1 MPVGGDRE
9 SYERKR
15 DGGPVKFT
23 QLRLTGFK
31 SFVDPV
37 ELRID
42 PGLTGVI
49 GPNGCGKSNLLEALR
64 WVMGATSAKSLRG
77 DAMEDVI
84 FSGTDNRPAR
94 NHAEVMLTVDNS
106 DKHAPARFNDAAS
119 LEVSRRIAR
128 GAGSAYKING
138 EEVRAKDV
146 QLLFAD
152 AGTGANSAA
161 LVRQGQISELIA
173 AKPENRRRILEEAA
187 GVAGLRA
194 RRHEAELRLR
204 GAETNLD
211 RLQEVIDELS
221 ARQGSLQKQARQ
233 AGRYRKLSASIR
245 VLEAAVWLNR
255 WRAAASLVEESEAAL
270 IEKRQA
276 AETATAAAAE
286 ARTQAEIL
294 AAMREPARL
303 KEAEAAAALRHL
315 ERERDGIERDAAE
328 VQRSIGNLE
337 ERLREL
343 ASASGR
349 EQHIVDD
356 ATASRDQASAEVER
370 LEAEMA
376 REKSSLASAEA
387 AALEADAERREKEAL
402 LDAKAGDAAARQ
414 AALESARRDAERLAA
429 RLDQIEREIM
439 AAHDE
444 RQRLLASSALSE
456 LETAQTALTD
466 SETARETAKAAL
478 EAAELARQ
486 DAETGQQ
493 AAIEA
498 LRELATE
505 RETLEREAAA
515 IERLLASA
523 MQGSVSPALDAVR
536 ARPGYEH
543 ALAAALG
550 DDLDASLDE
559 SAARHWHKTDCRA
572 EALPGG
578 CVPLSDHVEA
588 PAALR
593 ARLDAVG
600 VIKPEKAEAAAA
612 KLRPGQRLVTRDGD
626 LWRWDGLVARADAP
640 SAAVARLEQRNRL
653 DAIGEALT
661 ASEADFTAATI
672 AREAAQTHL
681 TQCREGEQSARAA
694 IPPAERAVRAA
705 QDRIANLR
713 ETAAKASARADALG
727 ERLQRL
733 EVEQQESQAAME
745 AANGVVTEAEAA
757 GDDTQ
762 ALESARDAA
771 DTARRV
777 AADARAALESVR
789 RESELRRQRHLA
801 AKRDR
806 DAWAERCQA
815 AAERIGQIAEQSAEA
830 KAALDQALLRPAM
843 LQQNLH
849 ALTDT
854 LEAAT
859 RAASEARA
867 AAAGTEDQLKAADS
881 AARSAEHAAS
891 AAREGRAAAEA
902 RLGSARDRLSET
914 TERLQDATG
923 EAPGTLSKRVSDEE
937 IESLSA
943 GDIERRLDE
952 ARQSRDRLGAVNL
965 RADEEA
971 EELATRVEDMS
982 RERDDLLAAIDRL
995 RKAVDQLSREGR
1007 ARLLEAFDI
1016 VDGHFRTLFAT
1027 LFEGGQAELRL
1038 TENDDPLEAGL
1049 EIYACPPGKKMETM
1063 SLMSGGEQALTASA
1077 LIFAVFLS
1085 NPAPVCVLD
1094 EVDAPLDDTNV
1105 DRYCRMLNEMRRM
1118 TETRFLVIT
1127 HNPLTMSRMDRLY
1140 GVTMSERGVS
1150 QLVAVDLVGAEQLVA
1165 AE

>member
-1 MPVGGDRE
+1 M
-9 SYERKR
+9 
-15 DGGPVKFT
+15 KFT

-31 SFVDPV
+31 SFVDPI

-77 DAMEDVI
+77 DGMEDVI
-84 FSGTDNRPAR
+84 FSGTDQRPAR
-94 NHAEVMLTVDNS
+94 NHAEVVLTVDNS
-106 DKHAPARFNDAAS
+106 EKLAPARFNDAAT
-119 LEVSRRIAR
+119 LDVTRRIAR

-211 RLQEVIDELS
+211 RLQEVIDELA
-221 ARQGSLQKQARQ
+221 ARHGSLQKQARQ
-233 AGRYRKLSASIR
+233 AARYRKLSASIR
-245 VLEAAVWLNR
+245 TLEASVWLNR
-255 WRAAASLVEESEAAL
+255 WRAAASLVEESETAL
-270 IEKRQA
+270 VDKRGA

-286 ARTQAEIL
+286 ARIQAEIL

-315 ERERDGIERDAAE
+315 ERERERIERDATD
-328 VQRSIGNLE
+328 VQRTIASLE
-337 ERLREL
+337 ERLGEL
-343 ASASGR
+343 ASAAGR
-349 EQHIVDD
+349 EQHIADD
-356 ATASRDQASAEVER
+356 ATASRDQANAEVDR

-376 REKSSLASAEA
+376 REKSTLAGAEA
-387 AALEADAERREKEAL
+387 AALDADAHRRGKEAL
-402 LDAKAGDAAARQ
+402 LDSKAGESAARQ
-414 AALESARRDAERLAA
+414 AALESAQRDADRLGA
-429 RLDQIEREIM
+429 RLGQIEREI
-439 AAHDE
+439 ASAREE
-444 RQRLLASSALSE
+444 RQRLLASSALADLELAQSALSE
-456 LETAQTALTD
+456 
-466 SETARETAKAAL
+466 SETSRDTAKAAL

-486 DAETGQQ
+486 DAETSQQ
-493 AAIEA
+493 LAIEA

-505 RETLEREAAA
+505 RETLEREAAV

-523 MQGSVSPALDAVR
+523 LQGNASPALDAVR

-559 SAARHWHKTDCRA
+559 SAARHWHTADCRA

-612 KLRPGQRLVTRDGD
+612 KLKPGQRLVTREGD

-653 DAIGEALT
+653 DAIREALAGSET
-661 ASEADFTAATI
+661 AFTEATAG
-672 AREAAQTHL
+672 RESAQAHL
-681 TQCREGEQSARAA
+681 TESRQAEQSARAA
-694 IPPAERAVRAA
+694 MAPAERAVRAA
-705 QDRIANLR
+705 QDAITGLR
-713 ETAAKASARADALG
+713 ETAAKASARAEALG

-733 EVEQQESQAAME
+733 EVEQAESQTALETATRLV
-745 AANGVVTEAEAA
+745 ADARTA
-757 GDDTQ
+757 GDDTE
-762 ALESARDAA
+762 ALESARKIA
-771 DTARRV
+771 DNARRI

-801 AKRDR
+801 VKRER
-806 DAWAERCQA
+806 DAWAERCQTA
-815 AAERIGQIAEQSAEA
+815 VERSGQISEQTAEA
-830 KAALDQALLRPAM
+830 TAALEQALTRPDA
-843 LQQNLH
+843 LQQSLH

-854 LEAAT
+854 LEAAG
-859 RAASEARA
+859 RAASEARE
-867 AAAGTEDQLKAADS
+867 AAAGTEDQLKSADS

-923 EAPGTLSKRVSDEE
+923 EAPETLSRRVSDEE

-943 GDIERRLDE
+943 SDIERRLDE

-971 EELATRVEDMS
+971 EELATRVEGMS

-1007 ARLLEAFDI
+1007 ARLLEAFDV

-1027 LFEGGQAELRL
+1027 LFDGGHAELRL

-1049 EIYACPPGKKMETM
+1049 EIFACPPGKKLETM

-1094 EVDAPLDDTNV
+1094 EVDAPLDDANV

-1150 QLVAVDLVGAEQLVA
+1150 QLVSVDLVGAEQLVA